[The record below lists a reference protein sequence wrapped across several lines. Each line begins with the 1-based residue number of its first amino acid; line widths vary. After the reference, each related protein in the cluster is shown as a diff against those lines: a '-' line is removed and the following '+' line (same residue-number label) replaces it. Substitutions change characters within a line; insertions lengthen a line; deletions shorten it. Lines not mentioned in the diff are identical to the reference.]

1 MIHCIRLSNKQ
12 QPQLWSP
19 LPLASWASWGMPS
32 PFQRPGSFAW
42 QMEVVE
48 SALNQNSIR
57 IVPAKKNPNLI
68 HQDPVFGN
76 PNPWP
81 ERLRSVQKVSQRPA
95 HTLSLN
101 YAAGSVRRIHI
112 FLSLCIPLHPPKAY
126 GNGGKTWKNSS
137 YTDSKA

>member
-1 MIHCIRLSNKQ
+1 MI
-12 QPQLWSP
+12 
-19 LPLASWASWGMPS
+19 
-32 PFQRPGSFAW
+32 PFKLAW

-68 HQDPVFGN
+68 HQDPSIHQDPVFGN

-95 HTLSLN
+95 HTLAYFISQLRWICK
-101 YAAGSVRRIHI
+101 AHMFIP
-112 FLSLCIPLHPPKAY
+112 LCIPSPKAY

-137 YTDSKA
+137 YTDSKGQFPIRVSAVRQQCMKP